1 MRVPRIYT
9 QQELRADRQL
19 TLEPAPS
26 HHISRVLRMGEGE
39 SLILFN
45 GEGGEY
51 PATISKLD
59 KKSVL
64 VTTQQH
70 NPRDL
75 ESPLRLELGI
85 ALSRGDRFD
94 WVIQKATELGVASIA
109 PLMSERT
116 EVKFKGDRIDKKQ
129 QHWRQVIISACE
141 QSGRNRPP
149 ELQPVCNLNSWLP
162 AAQAQRKFVL
172 HHRATSAANSQNTP
186 TSVALLIG
194 PEGGLSGEEI
204 SAAGKAGFEA
214 LTLGPR
220 IMRTE
225 TAPLAALA
233 ILQAK
238 WGDMP
243 LDT

>member
-1 MRVPRIYT
+1 MCVPRIYT
-9 QQELRADRQL
+9 QQELGAETQL

-26 HHISRVLRMGEGE
+26 HHISRVLRMDAGD

-45 GEGGEY
+45 GKGGEY
-51 PATISKLD
+51 PATINTLD

-94 WVIQKATELGVASIA
+94 WVIQKATELGVTSIA
-109 PLMSERT
+109 PLITERT
-116 EVKFKGDRIDKKQ
+116 EVRLKADRIDKKQ

-149 ELQPVCNLNSWLP
+149 ELQTVVNLGSWLP
-162 AAQAQRKFVL
+162 QVTAQRKFVL
-172 HHRATSAANSQNTP
+172 HHRDTSAAESHNTP
-186 TSVALLIG
+186 SSVALLIG
-194 PEGGLSGEEI
+194 PEGGLSAEEI
-204 SAAGKAGFEA
+204 TAAGKAGFEA

-243 LDT
+243 LET

>member
-1 MRVPRIYT
+1 MRIPRIYT
-9 QQELRADRQL
+9 QQELGAGTQL
-19 TLEPAPS
+19 TLEPAAS
-26 HHISRVLRMGEGE
+26 HHISRVLRMAAGDLL
-39 SLILFN
+39 SLFN
-45 GEGGEY
+45 GQGGEY
-51 PATISKLD
+51 RATISNLD
-59 KKSVL
+59 KKSVV

-70 NPRDL
+70 NPGDL

-116 EVKFKGDRIDKKQ
+116 EVKLKGDRIDKKT
-129 QHWRQVIISACE
+129 QHWQQIIISACE
-141 QSGRNRPP
+141 QSGRNRLP
-149 ELQPVCNLNSWLP
+149 ELQPVSGLNSWLP
-162 AAQAQRKFVL
+162 TAQAQRKFVL
-172 HHRATSAANSQNTP
+172 HHRATSAANSTNTP
-186 TSVALLIG
+186 SSVALLIG
-194 PEGGLSGEEI
+194 PEGGLSSEEI
-204 SAAGKAGFEA
+204 SAAGNAGFEA

-233 ILQAK
+233 ILQSK

-243 LDT
+243 LEP